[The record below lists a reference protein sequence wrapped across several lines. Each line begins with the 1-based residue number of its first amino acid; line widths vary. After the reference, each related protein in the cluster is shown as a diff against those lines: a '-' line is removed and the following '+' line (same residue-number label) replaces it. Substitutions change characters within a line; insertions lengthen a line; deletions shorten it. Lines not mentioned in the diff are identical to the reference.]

1 MLVGGSLCNFSCG
14 KPKVKAPEKVI
25 LIVIDTLRQD
35 HLSCYGYT
43 ARNTP
48 YIDSLAGSGT
58 TFTNAVNSIPETGPA
73 MSSILT
79 ALYPYR
85 HGVRANVFPMPQ
97 NTMSMI
103 PILKNQGF
111 KTAAFTDTFPFRR
124 LKILKGFDF
133 FHRRVPVK
141 TSEEAFVA
149 SAVDP
154 PLSWLKE
161 NRDEKFFVLIHYYDA
176 HLPYTPFQPS
186 EQTQALGYNG
196 PYNGDMGP
204 AMTLWDK
211 RLEVDSEDVR
221 YMRSLYDDE
230 IQYVDRYLG
239 ILLGELEQMGI
250 KDETLLIFT
259 ADHGEAF
266 GEHAYYFDH
275 GDLLYEH
282 QVRIP
287 LIFRY
292 PDLIPEGGRI
302 DVQVRSVDILPTI
315 FQLLGKQ
322 PRDRKDG
329 VSLAPLFRGK
339 ADLLGTRYAVSESD
353 AINFLN
359 PNCRGFVDGVRGKHF
374 SIRLGG
380 KKLIYVPGH
389 PEREFEFYDLEAD
402 PGETHDL
409 MPEKPAAARELVEYL
424 RKWLSQQSVLKD
436 DREKLD
442 QQAEEILK
450 SLGYIH
456 K

>member
-1 MLVGGSLCNFSCG
+1 M
-14 KPKVKAPEKVI
+14 
-25 LIVIDTLRQD
+25 IVVDTLRPD
-35 HLSCYGYT
+35 HLSSYGYSG
-43 ARNTP
+43 RDTP
-48 YIDSLAGSGT
+48 HIDSLAHSGT
-58 TFTNAVNSIPETGPA
+58 TFTQAINSIPETGPA
-73 MSSILT
+73 MSSLLT

-97 NTMSMI
+97 KTLSMI

-154 PLSWLKE
+154 PLSWLKQ

-176 HLPYTPFQPS
+176 HLPYTPYRPS
-186 EQTQALGYNG
+186 EQTQALGYSG
-196 PYNGDMGP
+196 PYNGDLGP
-204 AMTLWDK
+204 AMTLWDN
-211 RLEVDSEDVR
+211 RLEVDLEDVR

-230 IQYVDRYLG
+230 IQYVDRYIG
-239 ILLGELEQMGI
+239 ILLEELERLGI

-282 QVRIP
+282 QIRIP

-292 PDLIPEGGRI
+292 PALIPGGSKV
-302 DVQVRSVDILPTI
+302 DVQVRSVDVLPTI
-315 FQLLGKQ
+315 FQLLGQ
-322 PRDRKDG
+322 RPRERKDG
-329 VSLAPLFRGK
+329 VSLAPLFRGEK
-339 ADLLGTRYAVSESD
+339 DLLGTHYAVSESD

-359 PNCRGFVDGVRGKHF
+359 PNCRGYVDGVKGKHF
-374 SIRLGG
+374 SIRKGG

-389 PEREFEFYDLEAD
+389 PEREFEFYDLVTD
-402 PGETHDL
+402 PGEAHDL

-442 QQAEEILK
+442 KQAEEILQ